1 MTRPNLNGW
10 EASFEGKMLPLIGIV
25 GDVAGHYGSQN
36 FTEVT
41 PNGPVTVNVTGHEQ
55 EYLFGPRLSV
65 PVGKFTPF
73 AEAFVGVAH
82 IHTGGS
88 LPTPSNTSFAYAF
101 GGGLDYRIIRPIAL
115 RVEGDYLRT
124 SFFSTNQNNFRL
136 GVGVVVPLLRANI
149 ESLQAKAGFSWL
161 AESCFLWPRQNL
173 LKKSAGRTRRAA
185 RYPVLSPNT
194 CDRAGS
200 ISRSRNSSRSTGTA
214 SPPAGVPS
222 S

>member
-1 MTRPNLNGW
+1 MLKAACITAVLFFFAGFANAQIPGGNIFFGYSYESTETSAFSPSLVASTATRPNLNGW
-10 EASFEGKMLPLIGIV
+10 EASFEGKILPFVGIV

-36 FTEVT
+36 FTELT
-41 PNGPVTVNVTGHEQ
+41 PNGPVTFNVTGHEQ

-82 IHTGGS
+82 IHTGGT

-101 GGGLDYRIIRPIAL
+101 GGGLDYKIIRPIAL

-136 GVGVVVPLLRANI
+136 GVGVVVR
-149 ESLQAKAGFSWL
+149 F
-161 AESCFLWPRQNL
+161 
-173 LKKSAGRTRRAA
+173 
-185 RYPVLSPNT
+185 
-194 CDRAGS
+194 
-200 ISRSRNSSRSTGTA
+200 
-214 SPPAGVPS
+214 
-222 S
+222 